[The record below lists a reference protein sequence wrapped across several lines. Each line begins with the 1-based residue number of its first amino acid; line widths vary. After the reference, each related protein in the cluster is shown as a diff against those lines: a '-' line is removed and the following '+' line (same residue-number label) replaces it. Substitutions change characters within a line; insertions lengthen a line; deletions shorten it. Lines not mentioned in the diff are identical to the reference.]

1 MVSVPQILFV
11 EFVADLQSLLEAIHS
26 KTKSVYIPIAIQI
39 SPVNPS
45 KDFVVVF
52 RNSAS
57 VKCIPLRGWFT
68 EKIPD
73 LAKKF
78 THKIESIAK
87 KDVQGVKF
95 HLNDK
100 LKAWYKDENLK
111 LIGGF

>member
-1 MVSVPQILFV
+1 MVSVPLILFV

-57 VKCIPLRGWFT
+57 VKCIPLKGWFT
-68 EKIPD
+68 EKITD

-87 KDVQGVKF
+87 KDV
-95 HLNDK
+95 
-100 LKAWYKDENLK
+100 
-111 LIGGF
+111 